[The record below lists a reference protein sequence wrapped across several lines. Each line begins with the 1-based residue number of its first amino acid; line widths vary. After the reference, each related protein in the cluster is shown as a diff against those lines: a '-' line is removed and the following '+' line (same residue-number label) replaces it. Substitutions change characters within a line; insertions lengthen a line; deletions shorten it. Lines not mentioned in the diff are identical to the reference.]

1 MEGKRGFL
9 LNHSG
14 SFRRRHLL
22 RKNKDVALNLN
33 PPALNLSLEEYN
45 KMLEEIKKK
54 GNMG

>member
-1 MEGKRGFL
+1 MEGKKEPL
-9 LNHSG
+9 PNVPG

-22 RKNKDVALNLN
+22 RTKKDFAFNLN

-45 KMLEEIKKK
+45 KMMEEIKKK